1 VATENLNLPRE
12 FMSSDGA
19 TSIHDLPNGVQFG
32 LAMPGVKYTGHTD
45 NEFKTIEQFEMD
57 LQIVTEM
64 LARIGTLEYM

>member
-1 VATENLNLPRE
+1 
-12 FMSSDGA
+12 
-19 TSIHDLPNGVQFG
+19 
-32 LAMPGVKYTGHTD
+32 VKYTGHTD